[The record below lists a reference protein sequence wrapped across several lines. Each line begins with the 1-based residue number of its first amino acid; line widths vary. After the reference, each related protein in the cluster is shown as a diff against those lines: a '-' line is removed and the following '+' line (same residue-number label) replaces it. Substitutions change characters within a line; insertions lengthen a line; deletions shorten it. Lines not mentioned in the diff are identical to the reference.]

1 MADWIAL
8 TGETQQRLQALVR
21 RAPQSIAVLAS
32 ELGLTDNAV
41 RTHISALMADGLVE
55 QAGVE
60 RDTGGK
66 PARLYRLTHAGEELF
81 PKAYGAVLVELM
93 EEVARRNGPEVL
105 REMLQSIGERVASGM
120 PARGDEHARLAAAVE
135 AFRQLGGDLEVKK
148 VEGGWLLRNAGCPLS
163 AVSSQRDEI
172 CTLAQA
178 FIAKVTG
185 RPVEECCERGER
197 PGCAF
202 KVPA

>member
-1 MADWIAL
+1 MTDWMAL
-8 TGETQQRLQALVR
+8 TGETQQRLLALVR
-21 RAPQSIAVLAS
+21 RGPQSIGALAG
-32 ELGLTDNAV
+32 ELGLTDNAI
-41 RTHISALMADGLVE
+41 RTHVATLMADGLVE
-55 QAGVE
+55 QVGVE

-66 PARLYRLTHAGEELF
+66 PARLYRLTRDGEEFF

-93 EEVARRNGPEVL
+93 EEIARRDGPEVL
-105 REMLQSIGERVASGM
+105 KAMLESIGERVAGHGATGS
-120 PARGDEHARLAAAVE
+120 AEARLTAAVE
-135 AFRQLGGDLEVKK
+135 AFRLLGGDLELKK
-148 VEGGWLLRNAGCPLS
+148 VEGGWLLQNAGCPLS
-163 AVSSQRDEI
+163 AVSSRRDEI

-185 RPVEECCERGER
+185 RPVQECCERGER

>member
-1 MADWIAL
+1 MPDWIAL
-8 TGETQQRLQALVR
+8 TGETQQKLLALVR
-21 RAPQSIAVLAS
+21 RAPQSIGALAA

-41 RTHISALMADGLVE
+41 RTHISALMADGLVAQE
-55 QAGVE
+55 GVE

-66 PARLYRLTHAGEELF
+66 PARLYRLTRAGEELF

-93 EEVARRNGPEVL
+93 DEIARRNGAEAL
-105 REMLQSIGERVASGM
+105 REMLQSVGERVASGM
-120 PARGDEHARLAAAVE
+120 SARGDANARMAAAVE
-135 AFRQLGGDLEVKK
+135 AFRQLGGDLEVRK
-148 VEGGWLLRNAGCPLS
+148 VDGGWLLSNAGCPLS
-163 AVSSQRDEI
+163 AVSSRRDEI

-185 RPVEECCERGER
+185 RPVQECCERGER